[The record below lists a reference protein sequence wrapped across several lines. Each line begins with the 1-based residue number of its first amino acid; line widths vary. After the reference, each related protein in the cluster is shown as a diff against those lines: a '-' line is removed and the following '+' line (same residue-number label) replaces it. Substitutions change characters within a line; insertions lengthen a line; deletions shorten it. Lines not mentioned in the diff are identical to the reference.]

1 MSVDQGL
8 LRDAYLA
15 VMTRTRRALD
25 GTSFLRSWDRRV
37 AEHPRTA
44 SAHLRTL
51 LAVHNAEDLVRMD
64 LPWWT
69 YKAIDA
75 VDGFLARRLAA
86 TTTGSTTG
94 SSTAGTTGVDGS
106 SGTSGARVFE
116 YGSGA
121 STLWLARR
129 CGSVDAVEHEA
140 AWAERVR
147 ELLAGTP
154 GLRCTPTLHV
164 PEVPTS
170 AHPRVASGAPSGKGL
185 EFEGYVHAIDR
196 VPGQFDLVLVD
207 GRARPQVLL
216 HVLDRVADGGLVL
229 LDDAQRSRYD
239 AAVDEAAR
247 RGWLVRRTR
256 GATPCQPLP
265 RETVLLSRDPAALGG

>member
-1 MSVDQGL
+1 MSTDQGP

-15 VMTRTRRALD
+15 AVTGTRRALD
-25 GTSFLRSWDRRV
+25 GTSLLRAWDRHV
-37 AEHPRTA
+37 AAHPRTA
-44 SAHLRTL
+44 SSHLRTL

-75 VDGFLARRLAA
+75 VDAFLAARLA
-86 TTTGSTTG
+86 SP
-94 SSTAGTTGVDGS
+94 S
-106 SGTSGARVFE
+106 SGARVFE

-129 CGSVDAVEHEA
+129 CTSLDAVEHDA
-140 AWAERVR
+140 AWAEKVR
-147 ELLAGTP
+147 ELLATTA
-154 GLRCTPTLHV
+154 GLRCRPTVHV
-164 PEVPTS
+164 PEVPATQR
-170 AHPRVASGAPSGKGL
+170 PLVGSGAPSGRGL
-185 EFEGYVHAIDR
+185 EFDGYLHTIDR
-196 VPGQFDLVLVD
+196 VPGEFDLVLVD

-216 HVLDRVADGGLVL
+216 HVLDRLCDGGLVL
-229 LDDAQRSRYD
+229 LDDAQRPRYH
-239 AAVDEAAR
+239 AAVDQAAAR
-247 RGWLVRRTR
+247 GWHVRRTR